1 MLFSDKVNVD
11 FDKETSFFSQRV
23 LRDEN
28 NREIFF
34 NSRIDALNYMN
45 KKGWDFVK
53 AYVIITGIERSTH

>member
-34 NSRIDALNYMN
+34 NSRIDASNYIN
-45 KKGWDFVK
+45 KKGWDFVQ
-53 AYVIITGIERSTH
+53 AYVIITGIENFTH

>member
-28 NREIFF
+28 NREIFLTLGLMPR
-34 NSRIDALNYMN
+34 NI
-45 KKGWDFVK
+45 
-53 AYVIITGIERSTH
+53 